1 MSATAHFIARVRERV
16 GPHVDPI
23 EIADGIIWAIQS
35 GRDDLVEYVGRV
47 SRDGKRLFRFRV
59 PDGRY
64 FYALVSTAHSRCVT
78 ILPPGYRVQREG
90 KGAIYLREDEV

>member
-1 MSATAHFIARVRERV
+1 MWVIAE
-16 GPHVDPI
+16 
-23 EIADGIIWAIQS
+23 

-64 FYALVSTAHSRCVT
+64 FYALVSTAHGRCVT
-78 ILPPGYRVQREG
+78 VLPPGYRVQREG
-90 KGAIYLREDEV
+90 KGVTELRESDI